1 MTDHI
6 LYSFRRCPYAMR
18 ARLALQSG
26 GITVALREVVLRDKP
41 AEMLRAS
48 PKGTVPVLI
57 TGDQM
62 VSAGAPVPGAGGPV
76 VSAGGPVANAAAQ
89 VVEESLDVM
98 FWALGRNDPEGWLDM
113 PATGHALIAECD
125 GPFKTSLDRYKYA
138 SRHPETD
145 ANEERANASLFLHRL
160 DQMLVGKNWLFGE
173 ISLADMAMLTF
184 VRQFANVD
192 RAWFDAEPW
201 PDLQRWLE
209 TFLASDRFLAI
220 MQKYPQWQPGDALTF
235 FPE

>member
-26 GITVALREVVLRDKP
+26 GITVELREVVLRDKP
-41 AEMLRAS
+41 AQMLHAS
-48 PKGTVPVLI
+48 PKGTVPVLL
-57 TGDQM
+57 
-62 VSAGAPVPGAGGPV
+62 AGGD
-76 VSAGGPVANAAAQ
+76 

-98 FWALGRNDPEGWLDM
+98 LWALGRNDPEGWLDM

-125 GPFKTSLDRYKYA
+125 GAFKTALDRYKYA
-138 SRHPETD
+138 SRHPEAD
-145 ANEERANASLFLHRL
+145 AEEERAKASLFLHRL
-160 DQMLVGKNWLFGE
+160 DQTLVGKNWLFGE

-209 TFLASDRFLAI
+209 AFLASNRFLSI
-220 MQKYPQWQPGDALTF
+220 MQKYPQWQPGDAVTF
-235 FPE
+235 FPD

>member
-18 ARLALQSG
+18 ARLALQSA
-26 GITVALREVVLRDKP
+26 GIRVQLREVVLRDKP

-48 PKGTVPVLI
+48 PKGTVPVLL
-57 TGDQM
+57 
-62 VSAGAPVPGAGGPV
+62 AGGD
-76 VSAGGPVANAAAQ
+76 

-98 FWALGRNDPEGWLDM
+98 LWALERHDPEGWLDM
-113 PATGHALIAECD
+113 PAAGHDLIAECD

-138 SRHPETD
+138 SRHPEAD
-145 ANEERANASLFLHRL
+145 AQEERAKASLFLHRL
-160 DQMLVGKNWLFGE
+160 DRMLVGKNWLFGR

-192 RAWFDAEPW
+192 RAWFDARDW
-201 PDLQRWLE
+201 PDLLRWLE
-209 TFLASDRFLAI
+209 AFLASERFLAI
-220 MQKYPQWQPGDALTF
+220 MQKYKQWQPGDAVTF